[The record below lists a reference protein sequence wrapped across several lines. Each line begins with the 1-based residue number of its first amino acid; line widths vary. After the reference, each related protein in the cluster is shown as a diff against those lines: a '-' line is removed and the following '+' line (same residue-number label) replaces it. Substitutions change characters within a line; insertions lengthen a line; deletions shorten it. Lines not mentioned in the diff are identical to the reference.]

1 VDVDVVGAMVAAVAA
16 SGVDVAEAIPGVAT
30 AGVGVAAR
38 GVAVMPG
45 RVGVARLVGR
55 GGAAVG
61 RGTPGVTTT

>member
-1 VDVDVVGAMVAAVAA
+1 MVAAVAA
-16 SGVDVAEAIPGVAT
+16 SGVDEAEAAPGVAT
-30 AGVGVAAR
+30 TSVGVVAR

-61 RGTPGVTTT
+61 RGAAGVTTT